1 MTAEDSF
8 DFSSFIKFE
17 RHSPALLQSQ
27 IVASIKNK
35 GEITYDKSILLD
47 SSMERFYGALVL
59 IDISGFTLLSQK
71 LSLDV
76 LKTQIKA
83 FFHLII
89 TIIEN
94 AGGQVIKFA
103 GDAIFAIWRQNL
115 ESGNNVLSL

>member
-1 MTAEDSF
+1 LAPVCNKLNTRISKSCAACAW
-8 DFSSFIKFE
+8 FSC
-17 RHSPALLQSQ
+17 
-27 IVASIKNK
+27 
-35 GEITYDKSILLD
+35 
-47 SSMERFYGALVL
+47 
-59 IDISGFTLLSQK
+59 FTLLSQK